1 MGDINAK
8 VGECEKSSITG
19 GFGLGNRND
28 AGECLMEFCEEKN
41 LKIMNTCFNQPKR
54 RLYTWTSPDGKTR
67 NQIDYIL
74 CSQSGA
80 AVYT

>member
-1 MGDINAK
+1 MEDMNAQ
-8 VGECEKSSITG
+8 VGEGKRSSITG
-19 GFGLGNRND
+19 GFGLGIRND
-28 AGECLMEFCEEKN
+28 AGERLMEFCDENN